1 MDTEKVTLHMLKHVQ
16 YNVTLQIKRTEAIE
30 KALLASLNDLD
41 IIIEHIEQNNVNE
54 IRRLNE
60 NGGDAT

>member
-1 MDTEKVTLHMLKHVQ
+1 MLKHVQ